1 MLRTL
6 IPALVASSILQT
18 SAVPTVARG
27 SLFVA
32 RKIEPRATS
41 SEQRQASVVT
51 VSAAVSLTESL
62 ETIARLYE
70 ASGGRVSLN
79 LGASNVLSRQ
89 IVNGAPVD
97 LFISADEA
105 QMAIVEKAGMV
116 AGGSRVALLR
126 NQLAIVVSQDRGASV
141 TSAAALATDAVK
153 RIAIGDP
160 EAVPAGVYARIYLQR
175 TGLLDKL
182 RPKLLPSSSVRAAL
196 AAVESGG
203 ADAGIVYV
211 TDVRASKR
219 VRVAAVISGPDAP
232 DIVYPAC
239 VIQSSAKRDAASAFL
254 RFLQSAEA
262 GRVFERFGFQPVGSG
277 R

>member
-1 MLRTL
+1 
-6 IPALVASSILQT
+6 
-18 SAVPTVARG
+18 
-27 SLFVA
+27 
-32 RKIEPRATS
+32 
-41 SEQRQASVVT
+41 
-51 VSAAVSLTESL
+51 
-62 ETIARLYE
+62 
-70 ASGGRVSLN
+70 
-79 LGASNVLSRQ
+79 
-89 IVNGAPVD
+89 
-97 LFISADEA
+97 
-105 QMAIVEKAGMV
+105 
-116 AGGSRVALLR
+116 
-126 NQLAIVVSQDRGASV
+126 VSQDRVASV

-160 EAVPAGVYARIYLQR
+160 EAVPAGVYARIYLER
-175 TGLLDKL
+175 IGLLDQL

-219 VRVAAVISGPDAP
+219 VRVAALISGPDAP